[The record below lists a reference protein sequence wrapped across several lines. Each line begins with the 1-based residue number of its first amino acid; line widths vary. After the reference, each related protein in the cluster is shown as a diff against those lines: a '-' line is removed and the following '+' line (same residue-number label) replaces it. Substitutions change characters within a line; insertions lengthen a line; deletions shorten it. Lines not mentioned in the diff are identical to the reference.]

1 MNKIRQAGIVVFFC
15 VAAGLCGIVNP
26 ASSAELDG
34 VAARVEAA
42 SKAVDEARQAI
53 AEGKDLVS
61 RIPEDSPYLEDVYG
75 VLKSSAS
82 SWKSAVEAL
91 KGARESQG
99 KVAGASSDALAS
111 DYGMLAKACAD
122 AASSGANVV
131 KVGLAYVEAVALGKT
146 ESLGLL
152 KEVMQDVLADSDQ
165 TQYYYTKVRGLIGEK
180 YSK

>member
-1 MNKIRQAGIVVFFC
+1 
-15 VAAGLCGIVNP
+15 
-26 ASSAELDG
+26 
-34 VAARVEAA
+34 
-42 SKAVDEARQAI
+42 
-53 AEGKDLVS
+53 
-61 RIPEDSPYLEDVYG
+61 
-75 VLKSSAS
+75 
-82 SWKSAVEAL
+82 
-91 KGARESQG
+91 
-99 KVAGASSDALAS
+99 
-111 DYGMLAKACAD
+111 MLAKACAD